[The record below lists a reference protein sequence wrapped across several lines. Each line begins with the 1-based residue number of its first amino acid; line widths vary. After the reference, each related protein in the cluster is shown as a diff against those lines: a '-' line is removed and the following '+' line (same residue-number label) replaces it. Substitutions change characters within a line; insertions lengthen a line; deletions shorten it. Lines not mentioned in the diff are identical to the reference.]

1 MSGGLPPSIAPLCG
15 EPNAETFFFR
25 IRLFIGG
32 HKNFKFLTCVN
43 FLPARLRH
51 NESKERMEA
60 MKMNSFERKLLG
72 LTKRYAAPLTFA
84 AGALTIA
91 GYAAERLTDW
101 RAPVLTAY
109 LAATVLAGLPILFR
123 ALTGLR
129 MKTVGIELLL
139 SVAVIGAL
147 YIGEYSEAAIVTF
160 LFQFGSYLEQR
171 TLNKTKSAI
180 RALTEMAPATA
191 WRLDSSGAAE
201 IPADEVEGD
210 DRLLVKTGGK
220 VAADGV
226 VESGEGY
233 LDESSINGE
242 SAPAHKGP
250 GDAVFAGTILDGGTL
265 EMRATKVGEDTT
277 FAKIIALVEEAQ
289 DAKSPAERF
298 IDRFARWYTPAVA
311 VLALVTWLI
320 ARDLDTAIT
329 VLVLACPGALV
340 IGAPVANVAGIGRG
354 AQNGTLLKGGDS
366 VHTFA
371 KVDTMVFDKTG
382 TLTAGH
388 PGVTAL
394 YSYTD
399 HVPEALALAAAVESA
414 SDHPLAAAI
423 VSYAKERGATPSETV
438 HSEAVKGL
446 GLRAELSGR
455 SVLAGSVRMM
465 EENGIS
471 LTEGQRRDLEEA
483 QRRGASTVLLAADGE
498 ILLLFAISD
507 AIKPGAAQMISDL
520 YKLGVRRTVM
530 LTGDN
535 RKTAEA
541 VAAQIGLGEVRA
553 ELLPQDKLAAV
564 KAMQREGHIVAF
576 VGDGVNDSPALAAA
590 DIGIAMGG
598 GTDVAVETSDVVL
611 IRSNLESI
619 PAALRL
625 AKRTVGL
632 TRQNIVIAVG
642 TVFLLLAGLFAG
654 YIHMA
659 SGMFVHE
666 ASVLLVILNAMRLL
680 SPARKDKIE
689 PKT

>member
-1 MSGGLPPSIAPLCG
+1 MTYINFLSAPLD
-15 EPNAETFFFR
+15 
-25 IRLFIGG
+25 
-32 HKNFKFLTCVN
+32 
-43 FLPARLRH
+43 H
-51 NESKERMEA
+51 NRVKERIEVIK
-60 MKMNSFERKLLG
+60 MKKFERKLLG
-72 LTKRYAAPLTFA
+72 LTKRYAPPLTFA
-84 AGALTIA
+84 AGALTVI
-91 GYAAERLTDW
+91 GYTAERLTGW
-101 RAPVLTAY
+101 KALIIAAY
-109 LAATVLAGLPILFR
+109 LVATVLAGLPILFK
-123 ALTGLR
+123 ALTGFR

-139 SVAVIGAL
+139 SIAVIGAL

-160 LFQFGSYLEQR
+160 LFQFGTYLEQR

-180 RALTEMAPATA
+180 RTLTEMAPATA
-191 WRLDSSGAAE
+191 WRLDSSGAVE
-201 IPADEVEGD
+201 ISADEVEEGN
-210 DRLLVKTGGK
+210 RLLVKTGGK
-220 VAADGV
+220 VAVDGM

-233 LDESSINGE
+233 LDEASINGE
-242 SAPAHKGP
+242 STPAHKGP
-250 GDAVFAGTILDGGTL
+250 GDQIFAGTILDSGTL

-298 IDRFARWYTPAVA
+298 IDRFAKWYTPVVV
-311 VLALVTWLI
+311 VLAVTAWLI
-320 ARDLDTAIT
+320 TRNLDTAIT

-354 AQNGTLLKGGDS
+354 ARNGTLLKGGDS

-371 KVDTMVFDKTG
+371 KTDTMVFDKTG
-382 TLTAGH
+382 TLTVGH
-388 PGVTAL
+388 PSVTAL
-394 YSYTD
+394 YPYTD
-399 HVPEALALAAAVESA
+399 NIPKALELAAAVESA

-423 VSYAKERGATPSETV
+423 VNYAKDRGAESLETI
-438 HSEAVKGL
+438 HSEAEKGL
-446 GLRAELSGR
+446 GLRAEINGR
-455 SVLAGSVRMM
+455 SVLAGSARMM
-465 EENGIS
+465 EANGIP
-471 LTEGQRRDLEEA
+471 LTESQRHDLAEA
-483 QRRGASTVLLAADGE
+483 QNRGATTVLLAVGGK

-507 AIKPGAAQMISDL
+507 AVKPGAAQMISDL
-520 YKLGVRRTVM
+520 YKLGVKRTVM

-541 VAAQIGLGEVRA
+541 VATKIGLSEARA

-564 KAMQREGHIVAF
+564 KAMQREGHVVAF

-590 DIGIAMGG
+590 DTGIAMGG

-619 PAALRL
+619 PIALRL

-632 TRQNIVIAVG
+632 TRQNIVIAVS

-666 ASVLLVILNAMRLL
+666 ASVLVVILNAMRLL
-680 SPARKDKIE
+680 RPARKNKIE
-689 PKT
+689 LENLT

>member
-1 MSGGLPPSIAPLCG
+1 
-15 EPNAETFFFR
+15 
-25 IRLFIGG
+25 
-32 HKNFKFLTCVN
+32 
-43 FLPARLRH
+43 
-51 NESKERMEA
+51 
-60 MKMNSFERKLLG
+60 MKKFERKLLG

-84 AGALTIA
+84 AGALTVM
-91 GYAAERLTDW
+91 GYTAERLTGW
-101 RAPVLTAY
+101 KALIIAAY
-109 LAATVLAGLPILFR
+109 LVATVLAGLPILFK
-123 ALTGLR
+123 ALTGFR

-139 SVAVIGAL
+139 SIAVIGAL

-160 LFQFGSYLEQR
+160 LFQFGTYLEQR

-180 RALTEMAPATA
+180 RTLTEMAPATA
-191 WRLDSSGAAE
+191 WRLDSSGAVE
-201 IPADEVEGD
+201 ISADEVEEGN
-210 DRLLVKTGGK
+210 RLLVKTGGK
-220 VAADGV
+220 VAVDGM

-233 LDESSINGE
+233 LDEASINGE
-242 SAPAHKGP
+242 STPAHKGP
-250 GDAVFAGTILDGGTL
+250 GDQIFAGTILDSGTL

-298 IDRFARWYTPAVA
+298 IDRFAKWYTPVVV
-311 VLALVTWLI
+311 VLAVTAWLI
-320 ARDLDTAIT
+320 TRNLDTAIT

-354 AQNGTLLKGGDS
+354 ARNGTLLKGGDS

-371 KVDTMVFDKTG
+371 KTDTMVFDKTG
-382 TLTAGH
+382 TLTVGH
-388 PGVTAL
+388 PSVTAL
-394 YSYTD
+394 YPYTD
-399 HVPEALALAAAVESA
+399 NIPKALELAAAVESA

-423 VSYAKERGATPSETV
+423 VNYAKDRGAESSETI
-438 HSEAVKGL
+438 HSEAEKGL
-446 GLRAELSGR
+446 GLRAEINGR
-455 SVLAGSVRMM
+455 SVLAGSARMM
-465 EENGIS
+465 EANGIP
-471 LTEGQRRDLEEA
+471 LTESQRHDLAEA
-483 QRRGASTVLLAADGE
+483 QNRGATTVLLAVGGK

-507 AIKPGAAQMISDL
+507 AVKPGAAQMISDL
-520 YKLGVRRTVM
+520 YKLGVKRTVM

-541 VAAQIGLGEVRA
+541 VATKIGLSEARA

-564 KAMQREGHIVAF
+564 KAMQREGHVVAF

-590 DIGIAMGG
+590 DTGIAMGG

-619 PAALRL
+619 PIALRL

-632 TRQNIVIAVG
+632 TRQNIVIAVS

-666 ASVLLVILNAMRLL
+666 ASVLVVILNAMRLL
-680 SPARKDKIE
+680 RPARKNKIE
-689 PKT
+689 LENLT

>member
-1 MSGGLPPSIAPLCG
+1 MTYINFLSAPLD
-15 EPNAETFFFR
+15 
-25 IRLFIGG
+25 
-32 HKNFKFLTCVN
+32 
-43 FLPARLRH
+43 H
-51 NESKERMEA
+51 NRVKERIEVIK
-60 MKMNSFERKLLG
+60 MKKFERKLLG

-84 AGALTIA
+84 AGALTVI
-91 GYAAERLTDW
+91 GYTAERLTGW
-101 RAPVLTAY
+101 KALIIAAY
-109 LAATVLAGLPILFR
+109 LVATVLAGLPILFK
-123 ALTGLR
+123 ALTGFR

-139 SVAVIGAL
+139 SIAVIGAL

-160 LFQFGSYLEQR
+160 LFQFGTYLEQR

-180 RALTEMAPATA
+180 RTLTEMAPATA
-191 WRLDSSGAAE
+191 WRLDSSGAVE
-201 IPADEVEGD
+201 ISADEVEEGN
-210 DRLLVKTGGK
+210 RLLVKTGGK
-220 VAADGV
+220 VAVDGM

-233 LDESSINGE
+233 LDEASINGE
-242 SAPAHKGP
+242 STPAHKGP
-250 GDAVFAGTILDGGTL
+250 GDQIFAGTILDSGTL

-298 IDRFARWYTPAVA
+298 IDRFAKWYTPVVV
-311 VLALVTWLI
+311 VLAVTAWLI
-320 ARDLDTAIT
+320 TRNLDTAIT

-354 AQNGTLLKGGDS
+354 ARNGTLLKGGDS

-371 KVDTMVFDKTG
+371 KTDTMVFDKTG
-382 TLTAGH
+382 TLTVGH
-388 PGVTAL
+388 PSVTAL
-394 YSYTD
+394 YPYTD
-399 HVPEALALAAAVESA
+399 NIPKALELAAAVESA

-423 VSYAKERGATPSETV
+423 VNYAKDRGAESSETI
-438 HSEAVKGL
+438 HSEAEKGL
-446 GLRAELSGR
+446 GLRAEINGR
-455 SVLAGSVRMM
+455 SVLAGSARMM
-465 EENGIS
+465 EANGIP
-471 LTEGQRRDLEEA
+471 LTESQRHDLAEA
-483 QRRGASTVLLAADGE
+483 QNRGATTVLLAVGGK

-507 AIKPGAAQMISDL
+507 AVKPGAAQMISDL
-520 YKLGVRRTVM
+520 YKLGVKRTVM

-541 VAAQIGLGEVRA
+541 VATKIGLSEARA

-564 KAMQREGHIVAF
+564 KAMQREGHVVAF

-590 DIGIAMGG
+590 DTGIAMGG

-619 PAALRL
+619 PIALRL

-632 TRQNIVIAVG
+632 TRQNIVIAVS

-666 ASVLLVILNAMRLL
+666 ASVLVVILNAMRLL
-680 SPARKDKIE
+680 RPARKNKIE
-689 PKT
+689 LENLT

>member
-1 MSGGLPPSIAPLCG
+1 MTYINFLSAPLD
-15 EPNAETFFFR
+15 
-25 IRLFIGG
+25 
-32 HKNFKFLTCVN
+32 
-43 FLPARLRH
+43 H
-51 NESKERMEA
+51 NRVKERIEVIK
-60 MKMNSFERKLLG
+60 MKKFERKFLG

-84 AGALTIA
+84 AGALTVI
-91 GYAAERLTDW
+91 GYTAERLTGW
-101 RAPVLTAY
+101 KALIIAAY
-109 LAATVLAGLPILFR
+109 LVATVLAGLPILFK
-123 ALTGLR
+123 ALTGFR

-139 SVAVIGAL
+139 SIAVIGAL

-160 LFQFGSYLEQR
+160 LFQFGTYLEQR

-180 RALTEMAPATA
+180 RTLTEMAPATA
-191 WRLDSSGAAE
+191 WRLDSSGAVE
-201 IPADEVEGD
+201 ISADEVEEGN
-210 DRLLVKTGGK
+210 RLLVKTGGK
-220 VAADGV
+220 VAVDGM

-233 LDESSINGE
+233 LDEASINGE
-242 SAPAHKGP
+242 STPAHKGP
-250 GDAVFAGTILDGGTL
+250 GDQIFAGTILDSGTL

-298 IDRFARWYTPAVA
+298 IDRFAKWYTPVVV
-311 VLALVTWLI
+311 VLAVTAWLI
-320 ARDLDTAIT
+320 TRNLDTAIT

-354 AQNGTLLKGGDS
+354 ARNGTLLKGGDS

-371 KVDTMVFDKTG
+371 KTDTMVFDKTG
-382 TLTAGH
+382 TLTVGH
-388 PGVTAL
+388 PSVTAL
-394 YSYTD
+394 YPYTD
-399 HVPEALALAAAVESA
+399 NIPKALELAAAVESA

-423 VSYAKERGATPSETV
+423 VNYAKDRGAESSETI
-438 HSEAVKGL
+438 HSEAEKGL
-446 GLRAELSGR
+446 GLRAEINGR
-455 SVLAGSVRMM
+455 SVLAGSARMM
-465 EENGIS
+465 ETNGIP
-471 LTEGQRRDLEEA
+471 LTESQRHDLAEA
-483 QRRGASTVLLAADGE
+483 QNRGATTVLLAVGGK

-507 AIKPGAAQMISDL
+507 AVKPGAAQMISDL
-520 YKLGVRRTVM
+520 YKLGVKRTVM

-541 VAAQIGLGEVRA
+541 VATKIGLSEARA

-564 KAMQREGHIVAF
+564 KAMQREGHVVAF

-590 DIGIAMGG
+590 DTGIAMGG

-619 PAALRL
+619 PIALRL

-632 TRQNIVIAVG
+632 TRQNIVIAVS

-666 ASVLLVILNAMRLL
+666 ASVLVVILNAMRLL
-680 SPARKDKIE
+680 RPARKNKIE
-689 PKT
+689 LENLT

>member
-1 MSGGLPPSIAPLCG
+1 MTYINFLSAPLD
-15 EPNAETFFFR
+15 
-25 IRLFIGG
+25 
-32 HKNFKFLTCVN
+32 
-43 FLPARLRH
+43 H
-51 NESKERMEA
+51 NRVKERIEVIK
-60 MKMNSFERKLLG
+60 MKKFERKLLG

-84 AGALTIA
+84 AGALTVI
-91 GYAAERLTDW
+91 GYTAERLTGW
-101 RAPVLTAY
+101 KALIIAAY
-109 LAATVLAGLPILFR
+109 LVATVLAGLPILFK
-123 ALTGLR
+123 ALTGFR

-139 SVAVIGAL
+139 SIAVIGAL

-160 LFQFGSYLEQR
+160 LFQFGTYLEQR

-180 RALTEMAPATA
+180 RTLTEMAPATA
-191 WRLDSSGAAE
+191 WRLDSSGAVE
-201 IPADEVEGD
+201 ISADEVEEGN
-210 DRLLVKTGGK
+210 RLLVKTGGK
-220 VAADGV
+220 VAVDGM

-233 LDESSINGE
+233 LDEASINGE
-242 SAPAHKGP
+242 STPAHKGP
-250 GDAVFAGTILDGGTL
+250 GDQIFAGTILDSGTL

-298 IDRFARWYTPAVA
+298 IDRFAKWYTPVVV
-311 VLALVTWLI
+311 VLAVTAWLI
-320 ARDLDTAIT
+320 TRNLDTAIT

-354 AQNGTLLKGGDS
+354 ARNGTLLKGGDS

-371 KVDTMVFDKTG
+371 KTDTMVFDKTG
-382 TLTAGH
+382 TLTVGH
-388 PGVTAL
+388 PSVTAL
-394 YSYTD
+394 YPYTD
-399 HVPEALALAAAVESA
+399 NIPKALELAAAVESA

-423 VSYAKERGATPSETV
+423 VNYAKDRGAESSETI
-438 HSEAVKGL
+438 HSEAEKGL
-446 GLRAELSGR
+446 GLRTEINGR
-455 SVLAGSVRMM
+455 SILAGSARMM
-465 EENGIS
+465 EANGIP
-471 LTEGQRRDLEEA
+471 LTESQRHDLAEA
-483 QRRGASTVLLAADGE
+483 QNRGATTVLLAVGGK

-507 AIKPGAAQMISDL
+507 AVKPGAAQMISDL
-520 YKLGVRRTVM
+520 YKLGVKRTVM

-541 VAAQIGLGEVRA
+541 VATKIGLSEARA

-564 KAMQREGHIVAF
+564 KAMQREGHVVAF

-590 DIGIAMGG
+590 DTGIAMGG

-619 PAALRL
+619 PIALRL

-632 TRQNIVIAVG
+632 TRQNIVIAVS

-666 ASVLLVILNAMRLL
+666 ASVLVVILNAMRLL
-680 SPARKDKIE
+680 RPARKNKIE
-689 PKT
+689 LENLT

>member
-1 MSGGLPPSIAPLCG
+1 
-15 EPNAETFFFR
+15 
-25 IRLFIGG
+25 
-32 HKNFKFLTCVN
+32 
-43 FLPARLRH
+43 
-51 NESKERMEA
+51 
-60 MKMNSFERKLLG
+60 MKKFERKLLG

-84 AGALTIA
+84 AGALTVI
-91 GYAAERLTDW
+91 GYTAERLTGW
-101 RAPVLTAY
+101 KALIIAAY
-109 LAATVLAGLPILFR
+109 LVATVLAGLPILFK
-123 ALTGLR
+123 ALTGFR

-139 SVAVIGAL
+139 SIAVIGAL

-160 LFQFGSYLEQR
+160 LFQFGTYLEQR

-180 RALTEMAPATA
+180 RTLTEMAPATA
-191 WRLDSSGAAE
+191 WRLDSSGAVE
-201 IPADEVEGD
+201 ISADEVEEGN
-210 DRLLVKTGGK
+210 RLLVKTGGK
-220 VAADGV
+220 VAVDGM

-233 LDESSINGE
+233 LDEASINGE
-242 SAPAHKGP
+242 STPAHKGP
-250 GDAVFAGTILDGGTL
+250 GDQIFAGTILDSGTL

-298 IDRFARWYTPAVA
+298 IDRFAKWYTPVVV
-311 VLALVTWLI
+311 VLAVTAWLI
-320 ARDLDTAIT
+320 TRNLDTAIT

-354 AQNGTLLKGGDS
+354 ARNGTLLKGGDS

-371 KVDTMVFDKTG
+371 KTDTMVFDKTG
-382 TLTAGH
+382 TLTVGH
-388 PGVTAL
+388 PSVTAL
-394 YSYTD
+394 YPYTD
-399 HVPEALALAAAVESA
+399 NIPKALELAAAVESA

-423 VSYAKERGATPSETV
+423 VNYAKDRGAESLETI
-438 HSEAVKGL
+438 HSEAEKGL
-446 GLRAELSGR
+446 GLRAEINGR
-455 SVLAGSVRMM
+455 SVLAGSARMM
-465 EENGIS
+465 EANGIP
-471 LTEGQRRDLEEA
+471 LTESQRHDLAEA
-483 QRRGASTVLLAADGE
+483 QNRGATTVLLAVGGK

-507 AIKPGAAQMISDL
+507 AVKPGAAQMISDL
-520 YKLGVRRTVM
+520 YKLGVKRTVM

-541 VAAQIGLGEVRA
+541 VATKIGLSEARA

-564 KAMQREGHIVAF
+564 KAMQREGHVVAF

-590 DIGIAMGG
+590 DTGIAMGG

-619 PAALRL
+619 PIALRL

-632 TRQNIVIAVG
+632 TRQNIVIAVS

-666 ASVLLVILNAMRLL
+666 ASVLVVILNAMRLL
-680 SPARKDKIE
+680 RPARKNKIE
-689 PKT
+689 LENLT

>member
-1 MSGGLPPSIAPLCG
+1 
-15 EPNAETFFFR
+15 
-25 IRLFIGG
+25 
-32 HKNFKFLTCVN
+32 
-43 FLPARLRH
+43 
-51 NESKERMEA
+51 
-60 MKMNSFERKLLG
+60 MKQFERKLLT

-84 AGALTIA
+84 AGALTII

-101 RAPVLTAY
+101 RAFILTAY
-109 LAATVLAGLPILFR
+109 LVATVFAGLPILFR

-129 MKTVGIELLL
+129 VKAVGIELLL

-171 TLNKTKSAI
+171 TLGKTKSAI
-180 RALTEMAPATA
+180 KALTEMAPATA
-191 WRLDSSGAAE
+191 WRLDSSGTVE
-201 IPADEVEGD
+201 IPADDVEEG

-220 VAADGV
+220 VAVDGV
-226 VESGEGY
+226 IESGGGY

-242 SAPAHKGP
+242 STPAHKSL
-250 GDAVFAGTILDGGTL
+250 GDPVFAGTILDGGTL

-298 IDRFARWYTPAVA
+298 IDRFARWYTPAVV
-311 VLALVTWLI
+311 VLAAITWLI
-320 ARDLDTAIT
+320 TRNLDTAIT

-354 AQNGTLLKGGDS
+354 ARNGTLLKGGDS

-388 PGVTAL
+388 PGVTTL

-399 HVPEALALAAAVESA
+399 HVQEALELAAAVEST
-414 SDHPLAAAI
+414 SGHPLGAAI
-423 VSYAKERGATPSETV
+423 VSYAKARGAAPSETM

-446 GLRAELSGR
+446 GLRAKVDGKP
-455 SVLAGSVRMM
+455 VLAGSARMM
-465 EENGIS
+465 GENGIP

-483 QRRGASTVLLAADGE
+483 QTRGASTVLLAVNGE

-520 YKLGVRRTVM
+520 HKLGVKRTVM

-576 VGDGVNDSPALAAA
+576 VGDGINDSPALAAA

-642 TVFLLLAGLFAG
+642 TVLLLLAGLFAG

-666 ASVLLVILNAMRLL
+666 ASVLVVILNAMRLL
-680 SPARKDKIE
+680 RSAQKDNID

>member
-1 MSGGLPPSIAPLCG
+1 
-15 EPNAETFFFR
+15 
-25 IRLFIGG
+25 
-32 HKNFKFLTCVN
+32 
-43 FLPARLRH
+43 
-51 NESKERMEA
+51 
-60 MKMNSFERKLLG
+60 MKKFERKLLG

-84 AGALTIA
+84 AGALTVI
-91 GYAAERLTDW
+91 GYTAERLTGW
-101 RAPVLTAY
+101 KALIIAAY
-109 LAATVLAGLPILFR
+109 LVATVLAGLPILFK
-123 ALTGLR
+123 ALTGFR

-139 SVAVIGAL
+139 SIAVIGAL

-160 LFQFGSYLEQR
+160 LFQFGTYLEQR

-180 RALTEMAPATA
+180 RTLTEMAPATA
-191 WRLDSSGAAE
+191 WRLDSSGAVE
-201 IPADEVEGD
+201 ISADEVEEGN
-210 DRLLVKTGGK
+210 RLLVKTGGK
-220 VAADGV
+220 VAVDGM

-233 LDESSINGE
+233 LDEASINGE
-242 SAPAHKGP
+242 STPAHKGP
-250 GDAVFAGTILDGGTL
+250 GDQIFAGTILDSGTL

-298 IDRFARWYTPAVA
+298 IDRFAKWYTPVVV
-311 VLALVTWLI
+311 VLAVTAWLI
-320 ARDLDTAIT
+320 TRNLDTAIT

-354 AQNGTLLKGGDS
+354 ARNGTLLKGGDS

-371 KVDTMVFDKTG
+371 KTDTMVFDKTG
-382 TLTAGH
+382 TLTVGH
-388 PGVTAL
+388 PSVTAL
-394 YSYTD
+394 YPYTD
-399 HVPEALALAAAVESA
+399 NIPKALELAAAVESA

-423 VSYAKERGATPSETV
+423 VNYAKDRGAESSETI
-438 HSEAVKGL
+438 HSEAEKGL
-446 GLRAELSGR
+446 GLRAEINGR
-455 SVLAGSVRMM
+455 SVLAGSARMM
-465 EENGIS
+465 EANGIP
-471 LTEGQRRDLEEA
+471 LTESQRHDLAES
-483 QRRGASTVLLAADGE
+483 QSRGATTVLLTVGGK

-507 AIKPGAAQMISDL
+507 AVKPGAAQMISDL
-520 YKLGVRRTVM
+520 YKLGVKRTVM

-541 VAAQIGLGEVRA
+541 VATKIGLSEARA

-564 KAMQREGHIVAF
+564 KAMQREGHVVAF

-590 DIGIAMGG
+590 DTGIAMGG

-619 PAALRL
+619 PIALRL

-632 TRQNIVIAVG
+632 TRQNIVIAVS

-666 ASVLLVILNAMRLL
+666 ASVLVVILNAMRLL
-680 SPARKDKIE
+680 RPARKNKIE
-689 PKT
+689 LENLT

>member
-1 MSGGLPPSIAPLCG
+1 MTYINFLSAPLD
-15 EPNAETFFFR
+15 
-25 IRLFIGG
+25 
-32 HKNFKFLTCVN
+32 
-43 FLPARLRH
+43 H
-51 NESKERMEA
+51 NRVKERIEVIK
-60 MKMNSFERKLLG
+60 MKKFERKLLG

-84 AGALTIA
+84 AGALTVI
-91 GYAAERLTDW
+91 GYTAERLTGW
-101 RAPVLTAY
+101 KALIIAAY
-109 LAATVLAGLPILFR
+109 LVATVLAGLPILFK
-123 ALTGLR
+123 ALTGFR

-139 SVAVIGAL
+139 SIAVIGAL

-160 LFQFGSYLEQR
+160 LFQFGTYLEQR

-180 RALTEMAPATA
+180 RTLTEMAPATA
-191 WRLDSSGAAE
+191 WRLDSSGAVE
-201 IPADEVEGD
+201 ISADEVEEGN
-210 DRLLVKTGGK
+210 RLLVKTGGK
-220 VAADGV
+220 VAVDGM

-233 LDESSINGE
+233 LDEASINGE
-242 SAPAHKGP
+242 STPAHKGP
-250 GDAVFAGTILDGGTL
+250 GDQIFAGTILDSGTL

-298 IDRFARWYTPAVA
+298 IDRFAKWYTPVVV
-311 VLALVTWLI
+311 VLAVTAWLI
-320 ARDLDTAIT
+320 TRNLDTAIT

-354 AQNGTLLKGGDS
+354 ARNGTLLKGGDS

-371 KVDTMVFDKTG
+371 KTDTMVFDKTG
-382 TLTAGH
+382 TLTVGH
-388 PGVTAL
+388 PSVTAL
-394 YSYTD
+394 YPYTD
-399 HVPEALALAAAVESA
+399 NIPKALELAAAVESA

-423 VSYAKERGATPSETV
+423 VNYAKDQGAESSETI
-438 HSEAVKGL
+438 HSEAEKGL
-446 GLRAELSGR
+446 GLRAEINGR
-455 SVLAGSVRMM
+455 SVLAGSARMM
-465 EENGIS
+465 EANGIP
-471 LTEGQRRDLEEA
+471 LTESQRHDLAEA
-483 QRRGASTVLLAADGE
+483 QNRGATTVLLAVGGK

-507 AIKPGAAQMISDL
+507 AVKPGAAQMISDL
-520 YKLGVRRTVM
+520 YKLGVKRTVM

-541 VAAQIGLGEVRA
+541 VATKIGLSEARA

-564 KAMQREGHIVAF
+564 KAMQREGHVVAF

-590 DIGIAMGG
+590 DTGIAMGG

-619 PAALRL
+619 PIALRL

-632 TRQNIVIAVG
+632 TRQNIVIAVS

-666 ASVLLVILNAMRLL
+666 ASVLVVILNAMRLL
-680 SPARKDKIE
+680 RPARKNKIE
-689 PKT
+689 LENLT

>member
-1 MSGGLPPSIAPLCG
+1 MTYINFLSAPLD
-15 EPNAETFFFR
+15 
-25 IRLFIGG
+25 
-32 HKNFKFLTCVN
+32 
-43 FLPARLRH
+43 H
-51 NESKERMEA
+51 NRVKERIEVIK
-60 MKMNSFERKLLG
+60 MKKFERKLLG

-84 AGALTIA
+84 AGALTVI
-91 GYAAERLTDW
+91 GYTAERLTGW
-101 RAPVLTAY
+101 KALIIAAY
-109 LAATVLAGLPILFR
+109 LVATVLAGLPILFK
-123 ALTGLR
+123 ALTGFR

-139 SVAVIGAL
+139 SIAVIGAL

-160 LFQFGSYLEQR
+160 LFQFGTYLEQR

-180 RALTEMAPATA
+180 RTLTEMAPATA
-191 WRLDSSGAAE
+191 WWLDSSGAVE
-201 IPADEVEGD
+201 ISADEVEEGN
-210 DRLLVKTGGK
+210 RLLVKTGGK
-220 VAADGV
+220 VAVDGM

-233 LDESSINGE
+233 LDEASINGE
-242 SAPAHKGP
+242 STPAHKGP
-250 GDAVFAGTILDGGTL
+250 GDQIFAGTILDSGTL

-298 IDRFARWYTPAVA
+298 IDRFAKWYTPVVV
-311 VLALVTWLI
+311 VLAVTAWLI
-320 ARDLDTAIT
+320 TRNLDTAIT

-354 AQNGTLLKGGDS
+354 ARNGTLLKGGDS

-371 KVDTMVFDKTG
+371 KTDTMVFDKTG
-382 TLTAGH
+382 TLTVGH
-388 PGVTAL
+388 PSVTAL
-394 YSYTD
+394 YPYTD
-399 HVPEALALAAAVESA
+399 NIPKALELAAAVESA

-423 VSYAKERGATPSETV
+423 VNYAKDRGAESSETI
-438 HSEAVKGL
+438 HSEAEKGL
-446 GLRAELSGR
+446 GLRAEINGR
-455 SVLAGSVRMM
+455 SVLAGSARMM
-465 EENGIS
+465 EANGIP
-471 LTEGQRRDLEEA
+471 LTESQRHDLAEA
-483 QRRGASTVLLAADGE
+483 QNRGATTVLLAVGGK

-507 AIKPGAAQMISDL
+507 AVKPGAAQMISDL
-520 YKLGVRRTVM
+520 YKLGVKRTVM

-541 VAAQIGLGEVRA
+541 VATKIGLSEARA

-564 KAMQREGHIVAF
+564 KAMQREGHVVAF

-590 DIGIAMGG
+590 DTGIAMGG

-619 PAALRL
+619 PIALRL

-632 TRQNIVIAVG
+632 TRQNIVIAVS

-666 ASVLLVILNAMRLL
+666 ASVLVVILNAMRLL
-680 SPARKDKIE
+680 RPARKNKIE
-689 PKT
+689 LENLT

>member
-1 MSGGLPPSIAPLCG
+1 MS
-15 EPNAETFFFR
+15 
-25 IRLFIGG
+25 
-32 HKNFKFLTCVN
+32 K
-43 FLPARLRH
+43 
-51 NESKERMEA
+51 
-60 MKMNSFERKLLG
+60 FERKLLK
-72 LTKRYAAPLTFA
+72 LTKRYATLLTFA
-84 AGALTIA
+84 AGVLAII
-91 GYAAERLTDW
+91 GYTVERLTDW
-101 RAPVLTAY
+101 KAFVITVY
-109 LAATVLAGLPILFR
+109 LVATVLTGLPILFR

-139 SVAVIGAL
+139 SIAVIGAL

-160 LFQFGSYLEQR
+160 LFQFGTYLEQR

-191 WRLDSSGAAE
+191 WRIDSSGSVE
-201 IPADEVEGD
+201 ISADEVEKG

-220 VAADGV
+220 VAVDGV

-242 SAPAHKGP
+242 STPAHKGF
-250 GDAVFAGTILDGGTL
+250 GDQIFAGTILDSGTL

-298 IDRFARWYTPAVA
+298 IDRFARWYTPAVV
-311 VLALVTWLI
+311 VLAVMTWLI
-320 ARDLDTAIT
+320 TRNLDTAIT

-354 AQNGTLLKGGDS
+354 ARNGTLLKGGDS

-371 KVDTMVFDKTG
+371 RVDTMVFDKTG

-388 PGVTAL
+388 PSVTML
-394 YSYTD
+394 YPYTD
-399 HVPEALALAAAVESA
+399 NVPESLELAAAMESS

-423 VSYAKERGATPSETV
+423 VSYASEQGVAFSGTV

-446 GLRAELSGR
+446 GLHAKVHDR
-455 SVLAGSVRMM
+455 SVLAGSARMM
-465 EENGIS
+465 EENGIP
-471 LTEGQRRDLEEA
+471 LTEGQRHDLEEA
-483 QRRGASTVLLAADGE
+483 QSRGATTVLLAADRK

-507 AIKPGAAQMISDL
+507 AVKPGAAQMISSL
-520 YKLGVRRTVM
+520 YKLGVKRTVM

-541 VAAQIGLGEVRA
+541 VAAEIGISEVQA

-590 DIGIAMGG
+590 DTGIAMGG

-611 IRSNLESI
+611 IRSNPESI
-619 PAALRL
+619 PAALQL

-632 TRQNIVIAVG
+632 TRQNIVIAIG
-642 TVFLLLAGLFAG
+642 TVLLLLAGLFAG

-666 ASVLLVILNAMRLL
+666 ASVLAVILNAMRLL
-680 SPARKDKIE
+680 RPTRKN
-689 PKT
+689 

>member
-1 MSGGLPPSIAPLCG
+1 
-15 EPNAETFFFR
+15 
-25 IRLFIGG
+25 
-32 HKNFKFLTCVN
+32 
-43 FLPARLRH
+43 
-51 NESKERMEA
+51 
-60 MKMNSFERKLLG
+60 MKKFERKLLG

-84 AGALTIA
+84 AGALTVI
-91 GYAAERLTDW
+91 GYTAERLTGW
-101 RAPVLTAY
+101 KALIIAAY
-109 LAATVLAGLPILFR
+109 LVATVLAGLPILFK
-123 ALTGLR
+123 ALTGVR

-139 SVAVIGAL
+139 SIAVIGAL

-160 LFQFGSYLEQR
+160 LFQFGTYLEQR

-180 RALTEMAPATA
+180 RTLTEMAPATA
-191 WRLDSSGAAE
+191 WRLDSSGAVE
-201 IPADEVEGD
+201 ISADEVEEGN
-210 DRLLVKTGGK
+210 RLLVKTGGK
-220 VAADGV
+220 VAVDGM

-233 LDESSINGE
+233 LDEASINGE
-242 SAPAHKGP
+242 STPAHKGP
-250 GDAVFAGTILDGGTL
+250 GDQIFAGTILDSGTL

-298 IDRFARWYTPAVA
+298 IDRFAKWYTPVVV
-311 VLALVTWLI
+311 VLAVTAWLI
-320 ARDLDTAIT
+320 TRNLDTAIT

-354 AQNGTLLKGGDS
+354 ARNGTLLKGGDS

-371 KVDTMVFDKTG
+371 KTDTMVFDKTG
-382 TLTAGH
+382 TLTVGH
-388 PGVTAL
+388 PSVTAL
-394 YSYTD
+394 YPYTD
-399 HVPEALALAAAVESA
+399 NIPKALELAAAVESA

-423 VSYAKERGATPSETV
+423 VNYAKDRGAESSETI
-438 HSEAVKGL
+438 HSEAEKGL
-446 GLRAELSGR
+446 GLRAEINGR
-455 SVLAGSVRMM
+455 SVLAGSARMM
-465 EENGIS
+465 EANGIP
-471 LTEGQRRDLEEA
+471 LTESQRHDLAEA
-483 QRRGASTVLLAADGE
+483 QNRGATTVLLAVGGK

-507 AIKPGAAQMISDL
+507 AVKPGAAQMISDL
-520 YKLGVRRTVM
+520 YKLGVKRTVM

-541 VAAQIGLGEVRA
+541 VATKIGLSEARA

-564 KAMQREGHIVAF
+564 KAMQREGHVVAF

-590 DIGIAMGG
+590 DTGIAMGG

-619 PAALRL
+619 PIALRL

-632 TRQNIVIAVG
+632 TRQNIVIAVS

-666 ASVLLVILNAMRLL
+666 ASVLVVILNAMRLL
-680 SPARKDKIE
+680 RPARKNKIE
-689 PKT
+689 LENLT

>member
-1 MSGGLPPSIAPLCG
+1 MTYINFLSAPLD
-15 EPNAETFFFR
+15 
-25 IRLFIGG
+25 
-32 HKNFKFLTCVN
+32 
-43 FLPARLRH
+43 H
-51 NESKERMEA
+51 NRVKERIEVIK
-60 MKMNSFERKLLG
+60 MKKFERKLLG
-72 LTKRYAAPLTFA
+72 LTKRYAPPLTFA
-84 AGALTIA
+84 AGALTVI
-91 GYAAERLTDW
+91 GYTAERLTGW
-101 RAPVLTAY
+101 KALIIAAY
-109 LAATVLAGLPILFR
+109 LVATVLAGLPILFK
-123 ALTGLR
+123 ALTGFR

-139 SVAVIGAL
+139 SIAVIGAL

-160 LFQFGSYLEQR
+160 LFQFGTYLEQR

-180 RALTEMAPATA
+180 RTLTEMAPATA
-191 WRLDSSGAAE
+191 WRLDSSGAVE
-201 IPADEVEGD
+201 ISADEVEEGN
-210 DRLLVKTGGK
+210 RLLVKTGGK
-220 VAADGV
+220 VAVDGM

-233 LDESSINGE
+233 LDEASINGE
-242 SAPAHKGP
+242 STPAHKGP
-250 GDAVFAGTILDGGTL
+250 GDQIFAGTILDSGTL

-298 IDRFARWYTPAVA
+298 IDRFAKWYTPVVV
-311 VLALVTWLI
+311 VLAVTAWLI
-320 ARDLDTAIT
+320 TRNLDTAIT

-354 AQNGTLLKGGDS
+354 ARNGTLLKGGDS

-371 KVDTMVFDKTG
+371 KTDTMVFDKTG
-382 TLTAGH
+382 TLTVGH
-388 PGVTAL
+388 PSVTAL
-394 YSYTD
+394 YPYTD
-399 HVPEALALAAAVESA
+399 NIPKALELAAAVESA

-423 VSYAKERGATPSETV
+423 VNYAKDRGAESSETI
-438 HSEAVKGL
+438 HSEAEKGL
-446 GLRAELSGR
+446 GLRAEINGR
-455 SVLAGSVRMM
+455 SVLAGSARMM
-465 EENGIS
+465 EANGIP
-471 LTEGQRRDLEEA
+471 LTESQRHDLAEA
-483 QRRGASTVLLAADGE
+483 QNRGATTVLLAVGGK

-507 AIKPGAAQMISDL
+507 AVKPGAAQMISDL
-520 YKLGVRRTVM
+520 YKLGVKRTVM

-541 VAAQIGLGEVRA
+541 VATKIGLSEARA

-564 KAMQREGHIVAF
+564 KAMQREGHVVAF

-590 DIGIAMGG
+590 DTGIAMGG

-619 PAALRL
+619 PIALRL

-632 TRQNIVIAVG
+632 TRQNIVIAVS

-666 ASVLLVILNAMRLL
+666 ASVLVVILNAMRLL
-680 SPARKDKIE
+680 RPARKNKIE
-689 PKT
+689 LENLT

>member
-1 MSGGLPPSIAPLCG
+1 
-15 EPNAETFFFR
+15 
-25 IRLFIGG
+25 
-32 HKNFKFLTCVN
+32 
-43 FLPARLRH
+43 
-51 NESKERMEA
+51 
-60 MKMNSFERKLLG
+60 MKKFERKLLG

-84 AGALTIA
+84 AGALTVI
-91 GYAAERLTDW
+91 GYTAERLTGW
-101 RAPVLTAY
+101 KALIIAAY
-109 LAATVLAGLPILFR
+109 LVATVLAGLPILFK

-139 SVAVIGAL
+139 SIAVIGAL

-160 LFQFGSYLEQR
+160 LFQFGTYLEQR

-180 RALTEMAPATA
+180 RTLTEMAPATA
-191 WRLDSSGAAE
+191 WRLDSSGAVE
-201 IPADEVEGD
+201 ISADEVEEGN
-210 DRLLVKTGGK
+210 RLLVKTGGK
-220 VAADGV
+220 VAVDGM

-233 LDESSINGE
+233 LDEASINGE
-242 SAPAHKGP
+242 STPAHKGP
-250 GDAVFAGTILDGGTL
+250 GDQIFAGTILDSGTL

-298 IDRFARWYTPAVA
+298 IDRFAKWYTPVVV
-311 VLALVTWLI
+311 VLAVTAWLI
-320 ARDLDTAIT
+320 TRNLDTAIT

-354 AQNGTLLKGGDS
+354 ARNGTLLKGGDS

-371 KVDTMVFDKTG
+371 KTDTMVFDKTG
-382 TLTAGH
+382 TLTVGH
-388 PGVTAL
+388 PSVTAL
-394 YSYTD
+394 YPYTD
-399 HVPEALALAAAVESA
+399 NIPKALELAAAVESA

-423 VSYAKERGATPSETV
+423 VNYAKDRGAESSETI
-438 HSEAVKGL
+438 HSEAEKGL
-446 GLRAELSGR
+446 GLRAEINGR
-455 SVLAGSVRMM
+455 SVLAGSARMM
-465 EENGIS
+465 EANGIP
-471 LTEGQRRDLEEA
+471 LTESQRHDLAEA
-483 QRRGASTVLLAADGE
+483 QNRGATTVLLAVGGK

-507 AIKPGAAQMISDL
+507 AVKPGAAQMISDL
-520 YKLGVRRTVM
+520 YKLGVKRTVM

-541 VAAQIGLGEVRA
+541 VATKIGLSEARA

-564 KAMQREGHIVAF
+564 KAMQREGHVVAF

-590 DIGIAMGG
+590 DTGIAMGG

-619 PAALRL
+619 PIALRL

-632 TRQNIVIAVG
+632 TRQNIVIAVS

-666 ASVLLVILNAMRLL
+666 ASVLVVILNAMRLL
-680 SPARKDKIE
+680 RPARKNKIE
-689 PKT
+689 LENLT

>member
-1 MSGGLPPSIAPLCG
+1 MTYINFLSAPLD
-15 EPNAETFFFR
+15 
-25 IRLFIGG
+25 
-32 HKNFKFLTCVN
+32 
-43 FLPARLRH
+43 H
-51 NESKERMEA
+51 NRVKERIEVIK
-60 MKMNSFERKLLG
+60 MKKFERKLLG

-84 AGALTIA
+84 AGALTVI
-91 GYAAERLTDW
+91 GYTAERLTGW
-101 RAPVLTAY
+101 KALIIAAY
-109 LAATVLAGLPILFR
+109 LVATVLAGLPILFK
-123 ALTGLR
+123 ALTGFR

-139 SVAVIGAL
+139 SIAVIGAL

-160 LFQFGSYLEQR
+160 LFQFGTYLEQR

-180 RALTEMAPATA
+180 RTLTKMAPATA
-191 WRLDSSGAAE
+191 WRLDSSGAVE
-201 IPADEVEGD
+201 ISADEVEEGN
-210 DRLLVKTGGK
+210 RLLVKTGGK
-220 VAADGV
+220 VAVDGM

-233 LDESSINGE
+233 LDEASINGE
-242 SAPAHKGP
+242 STPAHKGP
-250 GDAVFAGTILDGGTL
+250 GDQIFAGTILDSGTL

-298 IDRFARWYTPAVA
+298 IDRFAKWYTPVVV
-311 VLALVTWLI
+311 VLAVTAWLI
-320 ARDLDTAIT
+320 TRNLDTAIT

-354 AQNGTLLKGGDS
+354 ARNGTLLKGGDS

-371 KVDTMVFDKTG
+371 KTDTMVFDKTG
-382 TLTAGH
+382 TLTVGH
-388 PGVTAL
+388 PSVTAL
-394 YSYTD
+394 YPYTD
-399 HVPEALALAAAVESA
+399 NIPKALELAAAVESA

-423 VSYAKERGATPSETV
+423 VNYAKDRGAESLETI
-438 HSEAVKGL
+438 HSEAEKGL
-446 GLRAELSGR
+446 GLRAEINGR
-455 SVLAGSVRMM
+455 SVLAGSARMM
-465 EENGIS
+465 EANGIP
-471 LTEGQRRDLEEA
+471 LTESQRHDLAEA
-483 QRRGASTVLLAADGE
+483 QNRGATTVLLAVGGK

-507 AIKPGAAQMISDL
+507 AVKPGAAQMISDL
-520 YKLGVRRTVM
+520 YKLGVKRTVM

-541 VAAQIGLGEVRA
+541 VATKIGLSEARA

-564 KAMQREGHIVAF
+564 KAMQREGHVVAF

-590 DIGIAMGG
+590 DTGIAMGG

-619 PAALRL
+619 PIALRL

-632 TRQNIVIAVG
+632 TRQNIVIAVS

-666 ASVLLVILNAMRLL
+666 ASVLVVILNAMRLL
-680 SPARKDKIE
+680 RPARKNKIE
-689 PKT
+689 LENLT

>member
-1 MSGGLPPSIAPLCG
+1 
-15 EPNAETFFFR
+15 
-25 IRLFIGG
+25 
-32 HKNFKFLTCVN
+32 
-43 FLPARLRH
+43 
-51 NESKERMEA
+51 
-60 MKMNSFERKLLG
+60 MKKFERKLLG

-84 AGALTIA
+84 AGALTVI
-91 GYAAERLTDW
+91 GYTAERLTGW
-101 RAPVLTAY
+101 KALIIAAY
-109 LAATVLAGLPILFR
+109 LVATVLAGLPILFK
-123 ALTGLR
+123 ALTGFR

-139 SVAVIGAL
+139 SIAVIGAL

-160 LFQFGSYLEQR
+160 LFQFGTYLEQR

-180 RALTEMAPATA
+180 RTLTEMAPATA
-191 WRLDSSGAAE
+191 WRLDSSGAVE
-201 IPADEVEGD
+201 ISADEVEEGN
-210 DRLLVKTGGK
+210 RLLVKTGGK
-220 VAADGV
+220 VAVDGM

-233 LDESSINGE
+233 LDEASINGE
-242 SAPAHKGP
+242 STPAHKGP
-250 GDAVFAGTILDGGTL
+250 GDQIFAGTILDSGTL

-298 IDRFARWYTPAVA
+298 IDRFAKWYTPVVV
-311 VLALVTWLI
+311 VLAVTAWLI
-320 ARDLDTAIT
+320 TRNLDTAIT

-354 AQNGTLLKGGDS
+354 ARNGTLLKGGDS

-371 KVDTMVFDKTG
+371 KTDTMVFDKTG
-382 TLTAGH
+382 TLTVGH
-388 PGVTAL
+388 PSVTAL
-394 YSYTD
+394 YPYTD
-399 HVPEALALAAAVESA
+399 NIPKALELAAAVESA

-423 VSYAKERGATPSETV
+423 VNYAKDRGAESSETI
-438 HSEAVKGL
+438 HSEAEKGL
-446 GLRAELSGR
+446 GLRAEINGR
-455 SVLAGSVRMM
+455 SVLAGSARMM
-465 EENGIS
+465 EANGIP
-471 LTEGQRRDLEEA
+471 LTESQRHDLAEA
-483 QRRGASTVLLAADGE
+483 QNRGATTVLLAVGGK

-507 AIKPGAAQMISDL
+507 AVKPGAAQMISDL
-520 YKLGVRRTVM
+520 YKLGVKRTVM

-541 VAAQIGLGEVRA
+541 VATKIGLSEARA

-564 KAMQREGHIVAF
+564 KAMQREGHVVAF

-590 DIGIAMGG
+590 DTGIAMGG

-619 PAALRL
+619 PIALRL

-632 TRQNIVIAVG
+632 TRQNIVIAVS

-666 ASVLLVILNAMRLL
+666 ASVLVVILNAMRLL
-680 SPARKDKIE
+680 RPARKNKIE
-689 PKT
+689 LENLT